1 MPRATKL
8 RVCCTVPLS
17 FNTYKPARPDATL
30 AKRAEIEAFS
40 YAGLVQGYHD
50 VDLTEPKVTKALSEF
65 IDNNQPAPLSTTN
78 PADKDGDGLD
88 DKTGEESL
96 VWPDGLDGMDDNGQ
110 LTP

>member
-8 RVCCTVPLS
+8 RVCCTVLLS
-17 FNTYKPARPDATL
+17 FNTYKTARPDATL

-50 VDLTEPKVTKALSEF
+50 VDLAEPKATKALSEF
-65 IDNNQPAPLSTTN
+65 IDNNQPAPLPTTN

-96 VWPDGLDGMDDNGQ
+96 VWPDGLDGMDDNGK